1 MVEMATLSLFL
12 ILPCLFIWV
21 IHAHVKNPTGA
32 ALGTWLMLTIIG
44 VSSTLVSLFLD
55 IGVGHGGPA
64 PALLPVLVGSAT
76 LVLPVVGAFMMKQS
90 KENPVSD
97 TEEPASAAAT
107 SDAPPQDDGNAGQK
121 VTKEDEVE

>member
-44 VSSTLVSLFLD
+44 VSSTLVSLFLH

-76 LVLPVVGAFMMKQS
+76 LVLPILGAFMMKQS
-90 KENPVSD
+90 KENPGSD

-107 SDAPPQDDGNAGQK
+107 FDAPPHDGETAGHK
-121 VTKEDEVE
+121 VTSGDEGE

>member
-1 MVEMATLSLFL
+1 MATLSLFL

-32 ALGTWLMLTIIG
+32 ALGTWLSLTIIG
-44 VSSTLVSLFLD
+44 VSSTLVSLFLH

-64 PALLPVLVGSAT
+64 PAFLPVLVGLAT
-76 LVLPVVGAFMMKQS
+76 LVLPIVGAFMMKQS
-90 KENPVSD
+90 KENPGSD